1 MPLQSVVF
9 LSPKW
14 NLTSA
19 RQKFKSMGH
28 KLLKGKKVDIVK
40 TYQGKILQ
48 YRFRV
53 LQPKFKRYATKKLP
67 NGVILILGFI

>member
-19 RQKFKSMGH
+19 REKFKSMGH
-28 KLLKGKKVDIVK
+28 KLYKNKKVDIVK
-40 TYQGKILQ
+40 NKQGKIQQ

-53 LQPKFKRYATKKLP
+53 DNPKKYKRYASKKLP
-67 NGVILILGFI
+67 NNILLILSF